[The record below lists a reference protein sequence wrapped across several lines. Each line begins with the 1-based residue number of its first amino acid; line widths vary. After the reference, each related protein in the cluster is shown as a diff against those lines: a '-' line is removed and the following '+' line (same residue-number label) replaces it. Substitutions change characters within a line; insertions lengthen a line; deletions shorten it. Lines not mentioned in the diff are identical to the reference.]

1 MITISAFADE
11 IDPCLATQMDACQA
25 NGIKCI
31 DVRGIDGIN
40 VSDMT
45 LAQVAGY
52 KKQLD
57 DRGFTV
63 PCIGSPLGKIKMDE
77 NFDKHL
83 DLLKHSCDVAKAFG
97 TDMIRIFSFYPS
109 EGTNI
114 DDQRDA
120 VMERLSAMVEVA
132 QTANCILMH
141 ENESHIYGRKT
152 RGVLDIF
159 STIKSKHLQS
169 IFDPAN
175 FVAEEVRPYDD
186 CWNKGLRELT
196 TFFHIKDKKI
206 GVPTCV
212 PAGQGDG
219 QFDPIFADVKKF
231 NFSGYMTLEP
241 HMKRAEQYKGFTG
254 PELFT
259 KAVQGLK
266 DMLTKHGIP
275 YAR

>member
-11 IDPCLATQMDACQA
+11 IDPCLKTQMDACQA
-25 NGIKCI
+25 NGISCI
-31 DVRGIDGIN
+31 DVRGIDGIT

-45 LAQVAGY
+45 LSQAAEY
-52 KKQLD
+52 KRQLD
-57 DRGFTV
+57 GRGFKV
-63 PCIGSPLGKIKMDE
+63 PCIGSPLGKIKMDDD
-77 NFDKHL
+77 FDAHIE
-83 DLLKHSCDVAKAFG
+83 LLKHSCDVAKVFG

-109 EGTNI
+109 AGASI
-114 DDQRDA
+114 DDQRDG
-120 VMERLSAMVEVA
+120 VIERLAAMVDIA
-132 QTANCILMH
+132 QKADCILMH
-141 ENESHIYGRKT
+141 ENEGGIYGRKT
-152 RGVLDIF
+152 EGVLDIF
-159 STIKSKHLQS
+159 STIKSRHLQS

-196 TFFHIKDKKI
+196 VFFHIKDKKI
-206 GVPTCV
+206 GIPTCV

-219 QFDPIFADVKKF
+219 QFDLIFADLKRLG
-231 NFSGYMTLEP
+231 FSGYMTLEP
-241 HMKRAEQYKGFTG
+241 HMKRAEQYRGFTG

-275 YAR
+275 YAH